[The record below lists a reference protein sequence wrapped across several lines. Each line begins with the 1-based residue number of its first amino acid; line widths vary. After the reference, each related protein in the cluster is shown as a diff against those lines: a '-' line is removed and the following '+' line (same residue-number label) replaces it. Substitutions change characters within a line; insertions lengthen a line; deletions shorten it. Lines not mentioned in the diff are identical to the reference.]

1 MKKEK
6 SHVELSTLEIKMPG
20 QELLKHIYE
29 HGQSAPYDIT
39 YVVAKS
45 IIEHFLRTNE
55 VLTLT
60 YIDGKEYVLNIERV
74 EDTKEPEPKK
84 VYLSG
89 PITSLPLEDAWAMFL
104 RSEKHLRRYG
114 YSVVNP
120 MNNGLSPD
128 SSWEEHMR
136 KDIAL
141 LLDCDYICLLPNY
154 RQSKGAMLELSIAI
168 ALQMTVINHSDDD
181 PHVISLAQKHLNDT
195 IEEPSRTLRQNMSD
209 NLSKM
214 REVLREIGEENL
226 EALRILK
233 GITPD
238 KPASNVITNKPFI
251 HPALLGKETAITVRR
266 LSDIVCEPGEPLA
279 YEMYQRRVEF
289 LSNFENG
296 RKLYNENALFHT
308 ITELIMRGAN
318 VYELLLELIFM
329 QDGLCTPETS
339 HLIDIC
345 NMDSPGADAPNK
357 KI

>member
-1 MKKEK
+1 MKKK
-6 SHVELSTLEIKMPG
+6 I
-20 QELLKHIYE
+20 
-29 HGQSAPYDIT
+29 
-39 YVVAKS
+39 
-45 IIEHFLRTNE
+45 
-55 VLTLT
+55 
-60 YIDGKEYVLNIERV
+60 
-74 EDTKEPEPKK
+74 
-84 VYLSG
+84 YLSG
-89 PITSLPLEDAWAMFL
+89 PITSLPLEDARAIFL
-104 RSEKHLRRYG
+104 EAEEFINRLG
-114 YSVVNP
+114 FIPVNP
-120 MNNGLSPD
+120 MKNGLAPEQP
-128 SSWEEHMR
+128 WAEHMK
-136 KDIAL
+136 KDITML
-141 LLDCDYICLLPNY
+141 LECDSVCMLPNY
-154 RQSKGAMLELSIAI
+154 IKSKGAMLEMNIAELFSMDI
-168 ALQMTVINHSDDD
+168 FQYVP
-181 PHVISLAQKHLNDT
+181 PHGNDLSLAQKHLNDT

-209 NLSKM
+209 NLSKI
-214 REVLREIGEENL
+214 REVLREIREENL
-226 EALRILK
+226 EGLRILK

-251 HPALLGKETAITVRR
+251 HPALLGKETAITVRT

-318 VYELLLELIFM
+318 VYELLLELVFM